1 MTRIRYNII
10 IIMLLLCFTGIK
22 AQTFTLQGRV
32 TDSEM
37 NPVELATV
45 AVVQQGKMTMTNLKG
60 EFSMK
65 LQSSDSVVVRF
76 SMVGYKTKTRVLRRP
91 KGKQT
96 LLIQLYDDNQLA
108 GVTVTE
114 EKRQMGSTQKLDTKD
129 MKNAPS
135 VTGNAVEEM
144 IQSQAGV
151 STHSEL
157 SS

>member
-1 MTRIRYNII
+1 
-10 IIMLLLCFTGIK
+10 MLLLCFTGIK

-114 EKRQMGSTQKLDTKD
+114 HTETGHKRHEKRSKCNRKCRRGNDTVTSRSVHTQRALIT
-129 MKNAPS
+129 
-135 VTGNAVEEM
+135 
-144 IQSQAGV
+144 I
-151 STHSEL
+151 
-157 SS
+157 